1 MGKLKIR
8 DKNGKEIFK
17 NKVDEE
23 LYKIYFE
30 QDGFR
35 TQPKGDKPSV
45 TTIRDITT
53 KLDTYYYSKE
63 ESNRVPF
70 SVRRGKQLIKKSRV
84 KQAIIEFLKLHP
96 KSRNGDIRKHTE
108 SNEKTKVS
116 LKMFNNYLD
125 ELVVDTTVQKEIK
138 DRIYGD
144 KYPRYSLTS
153 QTRVQQIQIY
163 LHRQWEE
170 NIDTIIAEL
179 EKDVFGVSAV
189 TYGTGGLPGSGILA
203 ERMYF
208 VYSILLGLLQKQ
220 EIMQEFSARKLLTKQ
235 KTYKSHPKRIVLTEI
250 DRLFHILD
258 KLSAKTRKAVLDEM
272 IVISERD
279 YYKILGPPEQSYR
292 LTYWLHEKGIKFQLP
307 TWWIGTPE
315 WESFLNK
322 QDRKSGNYEDAIVE
336 YEKRID
342 E

>member
-1 MGKLKIR
+1 MGRMLKIR

-17 NKVDEE
+17 NEVDEE
-23 LYKIYFE
+23 FYKIYFE

-35 TQPKGDKPSV
+35 SQPKGDKPAV

-53 KLDTYYYSKE
+53 KLDTYYYSQE
-63 ESNRVPF
+63 ESQRVPI
-70 SVRRGKQLIKKSRV
+70 SVRRGRQLIKKSQV

-96 KSRNGDIRKHTE
+96 KSRNGDIWKHLLKQKK
-108 SNEKTKVS
+108 KTKVS
-116 LKMFNNYLD
+116 LKMFNSYLD

-163 LHRQWEE
+163 LHNQWVE
-170 NIDTIIAEL
+170 NVDTIIAEL
-179 EKDVFGVSAV
+179 ERDVFGHNSQ
-189 TYGTGGLPGSGILA
+189 YGKDGTPAGILA

-208 VYSILLGLLQKQ
+208 VYSILFGLLQKQ
-220 EIMQEFSARKLLTKQ
+220 EIMLEFSARKLLTNQ

-258 KLSAKTRKAVLDEM
+258 KLPAKMRKAVLDEM

-315 WESFLNK
+315 WESFLSK
-322 QDRKSGNYEDAIVE
+322 QDRKSFLERHKFTIH
-336 YEKRID
+336 
-342 E
+342 

>member
-17 NKVDEE
+17 NEVDEE

-35 TQPKGDKPSV
+35 NSPFEKRSV

-125 ELVVDTTVQKEIK
+125 ELVVGTTVQKEIRK

-153 QTRVQQIQIY
+153 QTRLQQIQIY

-189 TYGTGGLPGSGILA
+189 TYGTGKMYDAQLA
-203 ERMYF
+203 ERIYF
-208 VYSILLGLLQKQ
+208 VYSILLGLVQKQ
-220 EIMQEFSARKLLTKQ
+220 EIMQEFSARRLLTNQ

-258 KLSAKTRKAVLDEM
+258 KLPAKMRKAVLDEM

-307 TWWIGTPE
+307 TWWIGTPD
-315 WESFLNK
+315 WESFIGK
-322 QDRKSGNYEDAIVE
+322 QARKSGNYEDSK
-336 YEKRID
+336 YPRLPQKD
-342 E
+342 